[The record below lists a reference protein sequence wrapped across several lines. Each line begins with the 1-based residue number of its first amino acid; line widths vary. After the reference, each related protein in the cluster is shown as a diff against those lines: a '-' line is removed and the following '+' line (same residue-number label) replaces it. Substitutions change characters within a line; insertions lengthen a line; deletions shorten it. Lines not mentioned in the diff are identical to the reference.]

1 MEMILWARLVIGVC
15 EQELLVFLLFL
26 VFSIRYRQ
34 FEFILA
40 QKPIDCVRKTSV
52 NSTVLITTATA
63 PPEGIPHLAMTGV
76 AARLVS
82 AKAAIFF
89 WASQGVRNIVIS
101 DATDFTLLN
110 PEEVTLLGQ
119 MNVRVE
125 QLRFMQDHEQLRLKG
140 KGYGEGKLIEFAL
153 DHSSILKETEQFF
166 KCTGKVYC
174 RNFHAIEQMIDSS
187 QLRNIFWGHFS
198 DLHALQAWADMR
210 FFYTS
215 KDFCRQ
221 HILPA
226 YAQANDSAGVAAE
239 FFCLRAIT
247 QNLSPIYSL
256 RPLLSGFA
264 GSTGKQYPDES
275 LGALDY
281 RYPSWIG
288 K

>member
-1 MEMILWARLVIGVC
+1 LN
-15 EQELLVFLLFL
+15 
-26 VFSIRYRQ
+26 
-34 FEFILA
+34 
-40 QKPIDCVRKTSV
+40 T
-52 NSTVLITTATA
+52 TVLITTATA
-63 PPEGIPHLAMTGV
+63 PPIGIPHLAMTGV
-76 AARLVS
+76 AARLIS

-89 WASQGVRNIVIS
+89 WASQGVQNIVIA
-101 DATDFTLLN
+101 DATNISLLN
-110 PEEVTLLGQ
+110 ADEIALLAQ
-119 MNVRVE
+119 INVRVE
-125 QLRFMQDHEQLRLKG
+125 QLQFMQDHEQLRQRG

-153 DHSSILKETEQFF
+153 DHSLILKETDHFF
-166 KCTGKVYC
+166 KCTGKVFC
-174 RNFHAIEQMIDSS
+174 RNFHAIAQMIESS
-187 QLRNIFWGHFS
+187 QLSNIFWGHFS

-210 FFYTS
+210 FFYAS
-215 KDFCRQ
+215 KEFCKQ
-221 HILPA
+221 YILPA

-264 GSTGKQYPDES
+264 GSTGQQYPDES

>member
-1 MEMILWARLVIGVC
+1 MAR
-15 EQELLVFLLFL
+15 
-26 VFSIRYRQ
+26 
-34 FEFILA
+34 
-40 QKPIDCVRKTSV
+40 KPIDCARKTPV

-89 WASQGVRNIVIS
+89 WASQGVRNIVIT
-101 DATDFTLLN
+101 DATDVVLLN
-110 PEEVTLLGQ
+110 PEEVTLLEQ

-125 QLRFMQDHEQLRLKG
+125 QLHFMQDHEQLRLRG

-153 DHSSILKETEQFF
+153 DHSAILKEVEHFF

-174 RNFHAIEQMIDSS
+174 RNFHAIAQMIESS
-187 QLRNIFWGHFS
+187 QLSNIFWGHFS

-210 FFYTS
+210 FFFTS
-215 KDFCRQ
+215 KEFCRQ
-221 HILPA
+221 FILPA
-226 YAQANDSAGVAAE
+226 YAQADDSAGVAAE

-247 QNLSPIYSL
+247 QHLSPIYSL

-264 GSTGKQYPDES
+264 GSTGNQYPDES